1 MQMFASFRTYL
12 TISGL
17 FLTLGFTGCSW
28 FAGSVDE
35 NILTGNIH
43 WEGEVRIQGKVVIEK
58 GATLTIAPG
67 TRVLF
72 MPYTEENPDQKRGP
86 HELRGS
92 KLLVHGQLVARGTAY
107 EPIVFSYY
115 DSNAPAGS
123 WGGIK
128 IQDAEEVYFYNCEF
142 RQAMNAIHSCRSW
155 VSIEYSKFENNKVGI
170 LFHNARLFIE
180 RNLFRNNGTAF
191 YYLSGSPVI
200 AENKIANNDNGLVIA
215 DVSEDYLIEKNS
227 FLENR
232 SYNVGLGERVRRS
245 VNLRNNYWGK
255 KAGDASELR
264 LFDGR
269 SSLWKGEINYLP
281 MRTEPITISGL
292 E

>member
-1 MQMFASFRTYL
+1 MNWSTCLKAFCLLLLLSL
-12 TISGL
+12 
-17 FLTLGFTGCSW
+17 TGCSW
-28 FAGSVDE
+28 PWLSDSME
-35 NILTGNIH
+35 DNIISGHVH

-58 GATLTIAPG
+58 GAVLTIAPG

-72 MPYTEENPDQKRGP
+72 MPYVDPNPDRKRGP

-92 KLLVHGQLVARGTAY
+92 KLLVHGQLIARGTAF

-115 DSNAPAGS
+115 DPNAPAGS

-128 IQDAEEVYFYNCEF
+128 VQDAEEVYFYNCVF

-155 VSIEYSKFENNKVGI
+155 VAIEYSRFEDNQVGI

-180 RNLFRNNGTAF
+180 RNLISNNETGI
-191 YYLSGSPVI
+191 YYLSGTPVI
-200 AENKIANNDNGLVIA
+200 AQNRIVSNDNGLVIA
-215 DVSEDYLIEKNS
+215 DASEDYLIKDNS
-227 FLENR
+227 FLMNR
-232 SYNVGLGERVRRS
+232 AYNVGLGERVRRT
-245 VNLRNNYWGK
+245 VDLRDNYWG
-255 KAGDASELR
+255 SESTSTLELK

-281 MRTEPITISGL
+281 MRKEPVVLSGL

>member
-1 MQMFASFRTYL
+1 MDNMTVRTL
-12 TISGL
+12 LVFFSL
-17 FLTLGFTGCSW
+17 LLLPLAGCSW
-28 FAGSVDE
+28 FTASMDNNV
-35 NILTGNIH
+35 ITGNVY

-58 GATLTIAPG
+58 GAVLTIAPG

-72 MPYTEENPDQKRGP
+72 MPYTDPDPDRKRGP

-92 KLLVHGQLVARGTAY
+92 KLMVHGQLIARGTAY
-107 EPIVFSYY
+107 EPITFSYY
-115 DSNAPAGS
+115 DPNAPAGS

-128 IQDAEEVYFYNCEF
+128 VQDAEEVYFYNCVF

-155 VSIEYSKFENNKVGI
+155 VSIEYCKFEDNQVGI

-180 RNLFRNNGTAF
+180 RNLVRNNVTGI
-191 YYLSGSPVI
+191 YYLSGEPVI
-200 AENKIANNDNGLVIA
+200 SQNRIADNDNGLVIA
-215 DVSEDYLIEKNS
+215 DASQEYLIKDNS
-227 FLENR
+227 FIENR
-232 SYNVGLGERVRRS
+232 SYNVGLGERVRRK
-245 VNLRNNYWGK
+245 VDLRKNYWG
-255 KAGDASELR
+255 AGSAQSLELK

-281 MRTEPITISGL
+281 MRSEPVILSGM